1 MAAHRLRLDPSFRPI
16 VRSSG
21 IVQLGATAESGGI
34 LLTGLSAGEIALL
47 DRLDGSLSE
56 TELYAAARATGVPHR
71 RAGEL
76 LAVLR
81 HHGVLLADQVATS
94 RPGQGSRIAT
104 APRSV
109 DRLVVVDGTGPLA
122 MAVASVLR
130 VSRIGRIHTGAWAAD
145 AGRGRSAADRVGRTR
160 PCRARRPGR
169 REPAG
174 RRALAS
180 PGRGPPPGRCRPR
193 SSAGRS
199 LDHRRP
205 RATVPAL
212 PAPHPGRAGP
222 GSAGRVAGRL
232 GRRVRRA
239 ARRDGRGNGGDG
251 GLGRTAGSSPSGG
264 RVGRDPA
271 TVAQHRS
278 PALGPAYRVSEPR
291 ARRPGS
297 GRASCPVTGRRH
309 DQRAPTSVF

>member
-94 RPGQGSRIAT
+94 RPGQGGRIAT

-109 DRLVVVDGTGPLA
+109 DRLVVVGHEPTLSE
-122 MAVASVLR
+122 AVALFVGGGNFSFP
-130 VSRIGRIHTGAWAAD
+130 TAA
-145 AGRGRSAADRVGRTR
+145 
-160 PCRARRPGR
+160 
-169 REPAG
+169 
-174 RRALAS
+174 
-180 PGRGPPPGRCRPR
+180 
-193 SSAGRS
+193 
-199 LDHRRP
+199 
-205 RATVPAL
+205 
-212 PAPHPGRAGP
+212 
-222 GSAGRVAGRL
+222 VAGIALDIARDCRDML
-232 GRRVRRA
+232 G
-239 ARRDGRGNGGDG
+239 
-251 GLGRTAGSSPSGG
+251 GSE
-264 RVGRDPA
+264 
-271 TVAQHRS
+271 
-278 PALGPAYRVSEPR
+278 SEPK
-291 ARRPGS
+291 A
-297 GRASCPVTGRRH
+297 
-309 DQRAPTSVF
+309 